1 MIAKTLV
8 VAMLLASHFVVLLQ
22 SYRHHV
28 PPGAKFYSRFHSST
42 AGSDSSNVEFSRSSL
57 VRIIESSWSHVTRLL
72 PQSTLSLCE
81 SELKDAT
88 SLLVLATVRKSAD
101 ENPQSRSTV
110 AQMFKEADVNND
122 GQVSFSEWFDWL
134 GSGSDNNSGDNDTN
148 NNGDDNGLVN
158 YNFNFNYNY
167 KDPIISALSSV
178 LGHAVCTLKVVSR
191 LKEADPSLLS
201 AAFIAGGTM
210 AGVMDAEVS
219 STMLSRLSPATRELV
234 TLALS
239 LEAASTPLPI
249 RMQYDSN
256 SITSKASSSS
266 SSSAAYVPVNKASFD
281 LRSRDVDEGKGAKVA
296 STSLLPVAQDRSS
309 TVIQT
314 IDLSSIPALSA
325 PPISDNGAA
334 PASTGSGLALVR
346 RPVETA
352 PALAGADSSFDGVL
366 RNAGIVM
373 NDILKI
379 RESLR
384 DLDDNQAFAMRQI
397 LLTKGRGRIDVM
409 GLAMALRSTRLQH
422 ATRLPTHLKQQLAI
436 ETLQLWAP
444 LSYQVSLSSK
454 TPELEVHS
462 YVLLF
467 PQSFGSFINW
477 YTQFRPSA
485 KLLLRQF
492 RNTLEMAL
500 KNDKIMPTIAT
511 NVLLQSRLKTASSA
525 FKKMVK
531 GAKVK
536 NELFDMLGMRVIV
549 TNREKEPQ
557 DFFSDGVVAYS
568 EDGDS
573 ASSAA
578 TSLALPQVADKSPSN
593 NVGGVLE
600 ERAIWRLYDIITTCS
615 SVWKEDRRRFKDY
628 VNNPKKSGYQS
639 LHLCL
644 VHLESGVKMEIQIRT
659 SAMHIVAEFGSA
671 SHTNYKA
678 LLLPPGKKR

>member
-1 MIAKTLV
+1 MTLIIV
-8 VAMLLASHFVVLLQ
+8 VLFASHFVVLLH

-28 PPGAKFYSRFHSST
+28 PQLGWALRPSARV
-42 AGSDSSNVEFSRSSL
+42 ADSDVEFSRASL

-72 PQSTLSLCE
+72 PQSTLQLCE
-81 SELKDAT
+81 RELKDAT

-101 ENPQSRSTV
+101 ENPHTRSTV

-134 GSGSDNNSGDNDTN
+134 GSGSDGS
-148 NNGDDNGLVN
+148 DDNNMN
-158 YNFNFNYNY
+158 YNFNFNNNY
-167 KDPIISALSSV
+167 EDPVISALSSV
-178 LGHAVCTLKVVSR
+178 LGHAVCTLKVVAR
-191 LKEADPSLLS
+191 LKDADPSLLS

-219 STMLSRLSPATRELV
+219 NTMLSRISPGTQELV

-256 SITSKASSSS
+256 SITSKTT
-266 SSSAAYVPVNKASFD
+266 SAAVYVPVNKASFGLTHSGD
-281 LRSRDVDEGKGAKVA
+281 SDGSSKIA
-296 STSLLPVAQDRSS
+296 SVLQAAPKTMSHGLELNRPSS
-309 TVIQT
+309 VVQT
-314 IDLSSIPALSA
+314 IDLSSIPVLSA
-325 PPISDNGAA
+325 PPIIDDSAA
-334 PASTGSGLALVR
+334 PAGLAQGGGLALLP
-346 RPVETA
+346 RPDAST
-352 PALAGADSSFDGVL
+352 PALSESNMDSAL
-366 RNAGIVM
+366 TNAGIVM
-373 NDILKI
+373 NDIMKI

-397 LLTKGRGRIDVM
+397 LLTKGRGRVDVM

-422 ATRLPTHLKQQLAI
+422 ASRLPTHLKQQLAI

-492 RNTLEMAL
+492 RNTLEMRL
-500 KNDKIMPTIAT
+500 KGDEVMPRIAT

-531 GAKVK
+531 GAKLK
-536 NELFDMLGMRVIV
+536 DELFDMLGMRVIV
-549 TNREKEPQ
+549 TNREARSGFLGG
-557 DFFSDGVVAYS
+557 DIVAYS
-568 EDGDS
+568 EDGDALS
-573 ASSAA
+573 SENNALAIPSAA
-578 TSLALPQVADKSPSN
+578 EGGASLTN
-593 NVGGVLE
+593 NAFE
-600 ERAIWRLYDIITTCS
+600 EKAIWRLYDIITSCS
-615 SVWKEDRRRFKDY
+615 PTWREDKRRFKDY
-628 VNNPKKSGYQS
+628 VSSPKKSGYQS

-644 VHLESGVKMEIQIRT
+644 VHMESGVKMEIQIRT
-659 SAMHIVAEFGSA
+659 SAMHIVAEHGSA

-678 LLLPPGKKR
+678 LLLPPSKQR